1 MITSKQLKNMH
12 KRRHARL
19 TSWDIAENSVLDQN
33 FDQNSISD
41 IKNGQKMNYR
51 AKLYE
56 YEGMHLNTSR
66 SFLFSYLRC
75 KPVYNYMTF
84 TQLQKIEKLQL
95 SIFKY

>member
-1 MITSKQLKNMH
+1 
-12 KRRHARL
+12 
-19 TSWDIAENSVLDQN
+19 
-33 FDQNSISD
+33 
-41 IKNGQKMNYR
+41 MNYR